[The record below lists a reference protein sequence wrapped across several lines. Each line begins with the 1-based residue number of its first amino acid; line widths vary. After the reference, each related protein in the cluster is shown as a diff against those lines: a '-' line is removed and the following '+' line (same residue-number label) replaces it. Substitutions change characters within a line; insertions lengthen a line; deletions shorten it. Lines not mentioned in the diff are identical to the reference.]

1 MVMHFDINQS
11 TVLLEWQNSCKI
23 HSFIVI
29 PNHYKWNETKPKKQH
44 VPTSSNLQ
52 SYLPWWTSQQ
62 KILLNQVSVLQEV
75 LTFLILSLI
84 FYSPCFH
91 MHWLPVDWVT
101 ERQSLE
107 CCLLVA
113 VFLTWYSISV
123 YARHLWMWLGSFRK
137 DAQRRRGGAPGSPEE
152 SRREGSWGSR
162 WKYPSHLI
170 IDLHLVY

>member
-1 MVMHFDINQS
+1 
-11 TVLLEWQNSCKI
+11 
-23 HSFIVI
+23 
-29 PNHYKWNETKPKKQH
+29 
-44 VPTSSNLQ
+44 
-52 SYLPWWTSQQ
+52 
-62 KILLNQVSVLQEV
+62 
-75 LTFLILSLI
+75 
-84 FYSPCFH
+84 

-170 IDLHLVY
+170 IDLHLLY